1 MSVMSDMLADML
13 KKALPPEVMEML
25 TPENIKALGE
35 KVNAFLIDH
44 KEQIDRI
51 ESKLDALTL
60 TLNTKIY
67 SGEYICTVTDGDNQN
82 VNSNDSD
89 TGSGND
95 NGKRPGSRRGKPG
108 SVSADN

>member
-44 KEQIDRI
+44 KDQIDRI
-51 ESKLDALTL
+51 ENKLDKLTL
-60 TLNTKIY
+60 ATNTVMY
-67 SGEYICTVTDGDNQN
+67 AGSYIHTVEDGDIQN
-82 VNSNDSD
+82 ANSNDSD
-89 TGSGND
+89 TGNGNAS
-95 NGKRPGSRRGKPG
+95 GKRSSSGRGKPKP
-108 SVSADN
+108 DNGE